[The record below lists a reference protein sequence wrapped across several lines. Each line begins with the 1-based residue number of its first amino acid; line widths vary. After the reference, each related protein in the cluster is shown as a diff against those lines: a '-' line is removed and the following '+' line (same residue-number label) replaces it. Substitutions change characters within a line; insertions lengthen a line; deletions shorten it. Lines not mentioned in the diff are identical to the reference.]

1 MLSLQTKEERY
12 GLALV
17 LLFIVSRLIFSLLGG
32 TFLATPLSF
41 AKQFLDPQL
50 LHHDLFRS
58 LFYLHAQPPLFN
70 LFLGLVLKIS
80 PLPALSFELLF
91 KTAGIV
97 IPLLFFGILTTL
109 GINSLI
115 AFIATLI
122 FMFNPTLILYE
133 NLLYYTYIE
142 VLCILLA
149 LFFLLQWLTR
159 SRVYFLMLFWISL
172 LCLGM
177 IRSLFHP
184 VFFLITALALA
195 LYLACKAQQQRLAK
209 RLLLASLIV
218 LIPLSLVS
226 VKNGC
231 LYGFWGTSSWDGMS
245 LWIKANGYA
254 PETLEEFYKNGIIS
268 QKAIRADLETF
279 KPISHYFGDDELKDI
294 PCHHAA
300 DCNEWKSS
308 GKPNYNHSGYVSLS
322 KALWKDA
329 LSLIA
334 YNPKLFAYYTFVSY
348 SLMLWHASDSVTA
361 LFMKNM
367 QILERLEDV
376 YRFLYGGFL
385 GVESKRSTHYLWWVR
400 TFMISALFLFFYGST
415 LYTAVRKGNSTSY
428 PIVTVCLFCCLIH
441 TYTLFISSFIEFGE
455 NNRFRFPVDP
465 PFLVLMAGNIVIWKN
480 SLKRRIARGKRGD
493 LTQNLQ

>member
-1 MLSLQTKEERY
+1 MFSLQTKEERY

-17 LLFIVSRLIFSLLGG
+17 VIFILSRLLFSLQGG

-50 LHHDLFRS
+50 LHHDLLKS
-58 LFYLHAQPPLFN
+58 LLYLHAQPPLFN

-109 GINSLI
+109 GSNYLL
-115 AFIATLI
+115 AFIATII

-142 VLCILLA
+142 ALCILLA

-159 SRVYFLMLFWISL
+159 SRLYMLVLFWISL

-184 VFFLITALALA
+184 VFFLIAALTLS
-195 LYLACKAQQQRLAK
+195 LYLACKALQKRLA
-209 RLLLASLIV
+209 RQLLVASLIA

-226 VKNGC
+226 VKNGY

-254 PETLEEFYKNGIIS
+254 PETLEEFYSKGIIS
-268 QKAIRADLETF
+268 QQALRADLETF
-279 KPISHYFGDDELKDI
+279 KPISHYFGNDELKYL

-361 LFMKNM
+361 LFMNNM
-367 QILERLEDV
+367 QILERLEAV
-376 YRFLYGGFL
+376 YRYLYGGFL
-385 GVESKRSTHYLWWVR
+385 GVASKRSTHYLWWVR
-400 TFMISALFLFFYGST
+400 TFMISALFLIFYGST
-415 LYTAVRKGNSTSY
+415 LYSAVRKKNSTLY

-441 TYTLFISSFIEFGE
+441 TYTLCVSSFIEFGE

-465 PFLVLMAGNIVIWKN
+465 AFLVLMAGNIVIWKD
-480 SLKRRIARGKRGD
+480 SLKRRNSRRKAEG
-493 LTQNLQ
+493 

>member
-1 MLSLQTKEERY
+1 MFSLRTKEERY

-17 LLFIVSRLIFSLLGG
+17 LCFIVSRIIFSLQGG

-50 LHHDLFRS
+50 LHHDLLRS

-142 VLCILLA
+142 ALCILLA

-159 SRVYFLMLFWISL
+159 SRLSFLMLFWISL

-184 VFFLITALALA
+184 VFFLITALTLA
-195 LYLACKAQQQRLAK
+195 LYLACKARQQRLA
-209 RLLLASLIV
+209 RHVLLASLIV
-218 LIPLSLVS
+218 LIPLSLVC
-226 VKNGC
+226 VKNGY

-254 PETLEEFYKNGIIS
+254 PETLEEFYENGIIS
-268 QKAIRADLETF
+268 QKALRADLETF
-279 KPISHYFGDDELKDI
+279 KPISNYFGDDELKDI

-322 KALWKDA
+322 KAVVA
-329 LSLIA
+329 
-334 YNPKLFAYYTFVSY
+334 
-348 SLMLWHASDSVTA
+348 
-361 LFMKNM
+361 
-367 QILERLEDV
+367 
-376 YRFLYGGFL
+376 
-385 GVESKRSTHYLWWVR
+385 
-400 TFMISALFLFFYGST
+400 
-415 LYTAVRKGNSTSY
+415 
-428 PIVTVCLFCCLIH
+428 
-441 TYTLFISSFIEFGE
+441 
-455 NNRFRFPVDP
+455 
-465 PFLVLMAGNIVIWKN
+465 
-480 SLKRRIARGKRGD
+480 
-493 LTQNLQ
+493 